1 MRITRTDREVDEGA
15 VMQRLITDDGWQKSS
30 RSGNEGTSNCVE
42 VRLQDV

>member
-1 MRITRTDREVDEGA
+1 
-15 VMQRLITDDGWQKSS
+15 MQKLITDDGWQKSS